1 MTKQIKFN
9 LYGRQAEILNDWL
22 TTDKNSMDIIHAG
35 AGKSHLAAIALP
47 IFASDPKYHK
57 GKDVVFITGTTDMI
71 KTNIWNTLKDTC
83 INVYGVSPK
92 DINNQDYII
101 KIGTTHIRCK
111 SAEIRDRIRGMNAG
125 IILCDEASLFSQ
137 EVLQELSNRLR
148 PRVGSTDTPGR
159 MIIISTPKGNGPLYD
174 MYQMALANPDQWIVR
189 HYNYLQMR
197 SGNLEFIENQKR
209 ILSPM
214 KFASDYLVSF
224 DSVEDQ
230 FYYAW
235 DKNKYSKPI
244 VDDNR
249 PELYSFHD
257 FNKKRMAAIV
267 ARVNNPYSDK
277 GTMEILKSYAIADCS
292 TEGIAQAI
300 RNDFP
305 KRRINSIIDMSGTQV
320 NRDTTS
326 AFGITDRTLLEKY
339 GFTIINTTKGN
350 PLITDT
356 DNSANA
362 FISQG
367 RLTVDPGDHLLQ
379 EALSSYHYEDGTR
392 KKLVKYSEAKF
403 MHIDG
408 LGDALRYGIHTLFQ
422 IQHSDMS
429 TKAHYRGNKLPSV
442 GIEHM
447 PASPLFPGGPTIEE
461 LLQGDTDDVYR
472 GWN

>member
-1 MTKQIKFN
+1 MTQKIEFS
-9 LYGRQAEILNDWL
+9 LYGKQAEILNDWL
-22 TTDKNSMDIIHAG
+22 NTDKNCMDIIHAG

-47 IFASDPKYHK
+47 LFASNPRYHK
-57 GKDVVFITGTTDMI
+57 GKDVVFITGSTDMI

-83 INVYGVSPK
+83 INTYGVNPK
-92 DINNQDYII
+92 DINNQDFII
-101 KIGTTHIRCK
+101 KIGKTHIRCK
-111 SAEIRDRIRGMNAG
+111 SAEIRERIRGMNAG
-125 IILCDEASLFSQ
+125 IILCDEASLFSE
-137 EVLQELSNRLR
+137 EVLQELTNRLR
-148 PRVGSTDTPGR
+148 PRVGSTDSPGR
-159 MIIISTPKGNGPLYD
+159 MIIISTPKGAGPLYT
-174 MYQMALANPDQWIVR
+174 MYQQAVADPEHWIVR

-197 SGNLEFIENQKR
+197 SGNLEFIENQKK

-230 FYYAW
+230 FYYSW
-235 DKNKYSKPI
+235 DTIKYTKDI

-277 GTMEILKSYAIADCS
+277 GTIEILKSYAIADCS

-300 RNDFP
+300 RADFP

-326 AFGITDRTLLEKY
+326 AFGVTDRTLLEKY
-339 GFTIINTTKGN
+339 GFSIINTTKGN

-367 RLTVDPGDHLLQ
+367 RLSVDKNDLLLQ
-379 EALSSYHYEDGTR
+379 EALQSYHYEDGTR

-408 LGDALRYGIHTLFQ
+408 LGDALRYGIHHLFQ
-422 IQHSDMS
+422 LQHVDMS
-429 TKAHYRGNKLPSV
+429 TKAHYRGNKLPNV
-442 GIEHM
+442 GIDHM
-447 PASPLFPGGPTIEE
+447 PTSPLFPGGPTWEE
-461 LLQGDTDDVYR
+461 LENDDTDTGYR